1 MFDRRTLLVLGI
13 LLAIFAALT
22 VLSLVWRLTPVEIA
36 LTFAML
42 LPLYLFPFLKET
54 SSCWLWCGPTTVG
67 WGGVFAFW
75 LLTTWLVAWGV
86 AWGSLRLRLRR
97 KASREK

>member
-13 LLAIFAALT
+13 LLAIFFALT
-22 VLSLVWRLTPVEIA
+22 MLSFVWRLAPIKIA

-42 LPLYLFPFLKET
+42 LPLYLFPFLKDT

-67 WGGVFAFW
+67 WVGVFAFW
-75 LLTTWLVAWGV
+75 LGATWLAAWGI
-86 AWGSLRLRLRR
+86 AWGIGRFRR
-97 KASREK
+97 KETPVK